1 MRRSFGIAALAA
13 GILSVSAC
21 GPAGGGPEAP
31 ALQEESR
38 ETEGTQDVYKR
49 QGRKLSGF
57 FQDILE
63 KIKAFLFKDRIG
75 LPGILGLIPL
85 HNGCQGG
92 LVCFFKLGFY
102 GFCDFC
108 GCVGIDVLQ
117 SLLDGICEF
126 LYDFRIFFNIAFL
139 CTICRVGHIAG
150 AFSPGGRH
158 MAVSFQFQGGGEG
171 LELHGVCLLYTSRC
185 V

>member
-1 MRRSFGIAALAA
+1 MTIKEVEEKVGIKKTNIRFYEEAGLLRPERSKENNYRIY
-13 GILSVSAC
+13 
-21 GPAGGGPEAP
+21 
-31 ALQEESR
+31 SR
-38 ETEGTQDVYKR
+38 EDV
-49 QGRKLSGF
+49 
-57 FQDILE
+57 DILE

-139 CTICRVGHIAG
+139 CTICRVGHIAEL
-150 AFSPGGRH
+150 SPMGGRH
-158 MAVSFQFQGGGEG
+158 MGRFLPVPGRWRRARTRPCKIEY
-171 LELHGVCLLYTSRC
+171 CPC
-185 V
+185 VLI